1 MGYLRPVEP
10 YTIMGVVNVTPD
22 SFSDGGVF
30 EDHIA
35 AIAHARRLAGEGA
48 DIIDVG
54 GESTRPGAAP
64 VPAEQ
69 ELERTIPV
77 VEGVKGLNLP
87 VQISID
93 TMKVEVARRAIESGA
108 SYVNDVT
115 AFRHEPELAALVAD
129 TGVDCCLM
137 HMLGE
142 PRTMQENPQ
151 YDDVVDDV
159 KAFLHERLTAA
170 TNAGIKEERI
180 QLDPGIGFGK
190 TLAHNLEL
198 LRRLDELTDP
208 RPAARDRHQPQE
220 LPRPHHRPRR
230 DRAGVRDRGH
240 HRDRVRARRPHLPRP
255 RRRRHARR
263 PRGFGCYVRPMARD
277 PDEDFDDEDDLTDDD
292 DDEEG
297 PEVGVTVEIVGLSL
311 YTHHGVTAAEREIGQ
326 RLVLDVRFDVGE
338 PDALITDRVED
349 TVDYGEVCQ
358 VIALIAQQ
366 RSYKTLE
373 RLCAVIA
380 DRLASQFGAE
390 SVTVK
395 ASKPEPP
402 IPLPVEEVSVE
413 VWREER

>member
-1 MGYLRPVEP
+1 ML
-10 YTIMGVVNVTPD
+10 
-22 SFSDGGVF
+22 
-30 EDHIA
+30 
-35 AIAHARRLAGEGA
+35 
-48 DIIDVG
+48 
-54 GESTRPGAAP
+54 
-64 VPAEQ
+64 
-69 ELERTIPV
+69 PV
-77 VEGVKGLNLP
+77 VEGIAGLNLP
-87 VQISID
+87 AQISID
-93 TMKVEVARRAIESGA
+93 TMKLAVAEAALDAGA

-129 TGVDCCLM
+129 RGVDCCLM

-142 PRTMQENPQ
+142 PRTMQEDPR
-151 YDDVVDDV
+151 YDDVVDDI
-159 KAFLHERLTAA
+159 KAFLEERLNAA
-170 TNAGIKEERI
+170 TKAGIDEERI

-190 TLAHNLEL
+190 TLEHNLEL
-198 LRRLDELTDP
+198 LRRLDELTTLGP
-208 RPAARDRHQPQE
+208 PDRHRHEPQD
-220 LPRPHHRPRR
+220 LPRAPHRPRR
-230 DRAGVRDRGH
+230 DRARVRDRGH
-240 HRDRVRARRPHLPRP
+240 QRDRLRARRARVPRP
-255 RRRRHARR
+255 RRRRHRRR
-263 PRGFGCYVRPMARD
+263 PRGGGCYVRSMASD
-277 PDEDFDDEDDLTDDD
+277 PDEDYDDELNDDD
-292 DDEEG
+292 EDDEEG

-413 VWREER
+413 V